1 MSVDSAAV
9 LELARL
15 TTICLSVALGALALF
30 GIVAMLKAP
39 EAMIKVLFALIN
51 SGSIIRLATAVVI
64 VLAVFGLRL
73 MDKVSAEAAI
83 ATLSGIAGYL
93 LGGQIEG

>member
-1 MSVDSAAV
+1 
-9 LELARL
+9 
-15 TTICLSVALGALALF
+15 LALF

-39 EAMIKVLFALIN
+39 EPMTNVMFALIN
-51 SGSIIRLATAVVI
+51 SGAVIRLATAVVI

-73 MDKVSAEAAI
+73 LDKVSAEAAV

-93 LGGQIEG
+93 LGGQIENRRSPTVTPPNDA